1 MNKKGRTK
9 LFAIL
14 GICVIVILIAS
25 VFISAENASLSDSEI
40 QDITEEKSDNSVS
53 EDVSSYVK
61 DFVEQK
67 GVNPDEINNI
77 SKVDFESLPKEVNIE
92 NVNNA
97 NLAIYE
103 INYNKSD
110 SLQDKVFVVTYA
122 VEKLASQG
130 DIIISQDKREFL
142 NFGIN
147 TEVSS
152 GFLNT
157 ATGVEGSAERGYVM
171 MRGGS
176 ITGISTS
183 VDFINGGDTEI
194 IIYKNGNPVNFGN
207 AFNSYLTG
215 TSKDYD
221 IQSKG
226 IVLFEAGDT
235 ISAYVQSSDGT
246 LLTNVIT
253 LIEITTN

>member
-1 MNKKGRTK
+1 MNKKGKTK

-25 VFISAENASLSDSEI
+25 VFISAENAALSDSEI
-40 QDITEEKSDNSVS
+40 QDIADEKTDNSVS
-53 EDVSSYVK
+53 EDVSLYVK

-103 INYNKSD
+103 INYNQSD
-110 SLQDKVFVVTYA
+110 SKQDKLFVVTYA
-122 VEKLASQG
+122 VGKLASQG
-130 DIIISQDKREFL
+130 DIIVSQDKREFL
-142 NFGIN
+142 NFGFNKEI
-147 TEVSS
+147 SS
-152 GFLNT
+152 GFLDS
-157 ATGVEGSAERGYVM
+157 ATGVEGSSERGYVM
-171 MRGGS
+171 MRSGS

-183 VDFINGGDTEI
+183 MDFLNKGSAEI
-194 IIYKNGNPVNFGN
+194 IIYRNGNPVNFGN
-207 AFNSYLTG
+207 AFNSDLAG
-215 TSKDYD
+215 TFKDYD
-221 IQSKG
+221 TQSKG
-226 IVLFEAGDT
+226 TVSFEAGDT

-246 LLTNVIT
+246 TLNNIIT